1 MVYCFVGYL
10 MQTRYTIEKLS
21 TLKTFSS
28 VSVIIANQPTDR
40 PTNKQAIKRV
50 SVNERRAKS
59 GRENGKHK
67 TEIESEKERETRN
80 APNNG

>member
-40 PTNKQAIKRV
+40 PTNKQCKSV

-67 TEIESEKERETRN
+67 TEIERN
-80 APNNG
+80 TKRTE